1 MKIEGQRPGIETAA
15 TDAAQRITTEQK
27 TQVNRAGAR
36 PAATG
41 DRVEV
46 SADAKLLSEAMKT
59 AAATPDIRTDV
70 VERMKQKLAAG
81 EVGNDAGRLADSMLD
96 GILKK

>member
-1 MKIEGQRPGIETAA
+1 MKIEGQRPGIDTAA
-15 TDAAQRITTEQK
+15 TDAAQRITTDQQN
-27 TQVNRAGAR
+27 QVNRTGGR

-46 SADAKLLSEAMKT
+46 SADAKLMSEAMKT

-81 EVGNDAGRLADSMLD
+81 EVGNDSGRLADSMLD
-96 GILKK
+96 SILKK

>member
-15 TDAAQRITTEQK
+15 TDATQRTTGDK
-27 TQVNRAGAR
+27 SQVNRAGTR